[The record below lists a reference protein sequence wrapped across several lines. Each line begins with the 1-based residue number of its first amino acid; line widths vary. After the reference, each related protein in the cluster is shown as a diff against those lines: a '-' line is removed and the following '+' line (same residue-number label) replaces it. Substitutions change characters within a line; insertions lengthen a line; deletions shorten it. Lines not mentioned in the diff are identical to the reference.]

1 MTATLEQHD
10 APPAPRARPRVGDE
24 FRGLKSVLVSVGVV
38 ILATIAAIVV
48 GLVFFSPT
56 SPTRVTVVD
65 YRIAMPIAM
74 HAGTH
79 KLQLVNA
86 GAQPHELLVFR
97 TRLRAKALPVDEN
110 GKVIEESPE
119 LDTVLDSGNSLDPN
133 KTQPL
138 TVNLQAGHY
147 VAVCNLPAHYRLGMR
162 LDLNVTN

>member
-1 MTATLEQHD
+1 MTATLEHHD

-24 FRGLKSVLVSVGVV
+24 FRGLKSALVSVGVV
-38 ILATIAAIVV
+38 ILATVAAIAV

-56 SPTRVTVVD
+56 SATKVTVLD
-65 YRIAMPIAM
+65 YRIAMPVTM

-97 TRLRAKALPVDEN
+97 TALRASALPVDEN
-110 GKVIEESPE
+110 GKVIEESPQ
-119 LDTVLDSGNSLDPN
+119 LDKVLDSGNSLDPN

-138 TVNLQAGHY
+138 MVSLTPGHY
-147 VAVCNLPAHYRLGMR
+147 VAICNLPAHYRLGMK